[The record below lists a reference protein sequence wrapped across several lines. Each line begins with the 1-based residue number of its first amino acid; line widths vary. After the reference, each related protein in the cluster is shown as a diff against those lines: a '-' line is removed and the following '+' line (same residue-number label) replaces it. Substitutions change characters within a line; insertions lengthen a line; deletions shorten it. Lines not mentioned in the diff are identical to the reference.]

1 MLIGLFHRLLVG
13 FRVGRSFRVRRSYR
27 FRGRLVN
34 YLIIMVVLGRRGRN
48 SLAFSNN
55 FSPTRSVWFH
65 DLLPFLF
72 LVFFTFRIRL
82 ELVVSAPFDCEQEHG
97 STFELSIKS
106 TILPSLVLNSF
117 MSRTST
123 SAIISVCLFRAIV
136 RESVFSDR
144 LTSRDLGTRTVSLE
158 SSSSSAT
165 STKLFVTSSTVVPSA
180 PSSSSSTSVE
190 SLVNF
195 NSESTP
201 ILCFLEKASVLV
213 SPATLTIMAA
223 AAPSGRALQLHSCLL
238 SLLYK
243 TLVTS
248 LLLVKILCLGV
259 MKG

>member
-13 FRVGRSFRVRRSYR
+13 FRVRRSYR

-72 LVFFTFRIRL
+72 FGFFTFRIRL

-97 STFELSIKS
+97 STFKLSIKS
-106 TILPSLVLNSF
+106 TILLYLVLNSF

-136 RESVFSDR
+136 RESILSDR
-144 LTSRDLGTRTVSLE
+144 LISRDLGTHTVSLE
-158 SSSSSAT
+158 SFSSSAT
-165 STKLFVTSSTVVPSA
+165 STKLGWLCHARNPLDRRAVQKPWNCQLAERQTRRVDVFYQNLPHERNSQSRFPSTCLPRSRFLCDRRPTSA
-180 PSSSSSTSVE
+180 
-190 SLVNF
+190 SL
-195 NSESTP
+195 
-201 ILCFLEKASVLV
+201 LCFLFIYFYS
-213 SPATLTIMAA
+213 SPDSSHTL
-223 AAPSGRALQLHSCLL
+223 
-238 SLLYK
+238 
-243 TLVTS
+243 
-248 LLLVKILCLGV
+248 
-259 MKG
+259 